1 MFPVSPPLVVH
12 VQGVRPSS
20 KPGFTTTW
28 TGAAWTQAGGVGE
41 GVDEDWD
48 EVVEAARLEDDD
60 EVAIDEEVAEKEVAE
75 KEVAEKEVAEKEVAE
90 EEVAE
95 EEAADEEDM
104 VEEATDEEELEDEE
118 SPTIHWGI
126 DVIVTS
132 SAQNSRLSLEQNTLK
147 RTLLYADVGSRSE
160 LVYNVVV
167 NSV

>member
-1 MFPVSPPLVVH
+1 M
-12 VQGVRPSS
+12 
-20 KPGFTTTW
+20 
-28 TGAAWTQAGGVGE
+28 
-41 GVDEDWD
+41 
-48 EVVEAARLEDDD
+48 VE
-60 EVAIDEEVAEKEVAE
+60 
-75 KEVAEKEVAEKEVAE
+75 EVAE

-95 EEAADEEDM
+95 EGVAEEEVEEDAADEEDM
-104 VEEATDEEELEDEE
+104 VEEATDEEELEDEL
-118 SPTIHWGI
+118 PTIHCGI